1 MTSKKEPDFG
11 ACYDLANEILI
22 TSTVIEAF
30 PFSIKKVIKRYA
42 DVNCIKENNVQTLCD
57 QFGLPDPEYFNIE
70 SLGSKDASL
79 FEYGGRNIIIYRDD
93 GTITPKR
100 IKWSLAH
107 ELGHFLRQHDT
118 NDKLNYDTYEI
129 EANFFAAQL
138 LMPVQII
145 NEFRRRKQT
154 IDRRHLMKWFGI
166 SGKAA
171 DKRIETL
178 RKIDGRNL
186 SEEEKMI
193 DGLIIQKYSV
203 FINETVPLP
212 SRTTDFFDEDEE
224 MERERDS
231 WRSSRR
237 Y

>member
-1 MTSKKEPDFG
+1 
-11 ACYDLANEILI
+11 
-22 TSTVIEAF
+22 
-30 PFSIKKVIKRYA
+30 
-42 DVNCIKENNVQTLCD
+42 
-57 QFGLPDPEYFNIE
+57 
-70 SLGSKDASL
+70 
-79 FEYGGRNIIIYRDD
+79 
-93 GTITPKR
+93 
-100 IKWSLAH
+100 
-107 ELGHFLRQHDT
+107 
-118 NDKLNYDTYEI
+118 
-129 EANFFAAQL
+129 
-138 LMPVQII
+138 
-145 NEFRRRKQT
+145 
-154 IDRRHLMKWFGI
+154 LMKWFGI

>member
-145 NEFRRRKQT
+145 NEFRRRRQT

-212 SRTTDFFDEDEE
+212 SR
-224 MERERDS
+224 
-231 WRSSRR
+231 R

>member
-1 MTSKKEPDFG
+1 MTSKKDPDFA

-22 TSTVIEAF
+22 ASTVIEAF
-30 PFSIKKVIKRYA
+30 PFPIKRVIRKHT
-42 DVNCIKENNVQTLCD
+42 DINCIKEDSVQMLCD
-57 QFGLPDPEYFNIE
+57 QMGIPDPEYFNIE
-70 SLGSKDASL
+70 RLGSNDAGL
-79 FEYGGRNIIIYRDD
+79 FEYRGMNIIVYRDD
-93 GTITPKR
+93 GIIIPQR

-107 ELGHFLRQHDT
+107 EMGHFLRQHDT

-145 NEFRRRKQT
+145 NEFRRRRQT
-154 IDRRHLMKWFGI
+154 IDRPHLKRWFGA
-166 SGKAA
+166 SGEAA
-171 DKRIETL
+171 DKRIDTL

-193 DGLIIQKYSV
+193 NGLVLQKYSV
-203 FINETVPLP
+203 FINETIPLP
-212 SRTTDFFDEDEE
+212 SRTTNFFDEDEE
-224 MERERDS
+224 MERERNN

>member
-145 NEFRRRKQT
+145 NEFRRRRQT

-212 SRTTDFFDEDEE
+212 
-224 MERERDS
+224 
-231 WRSSRR
+231 
-237 Y
+237 